1 MKYDIILTTIDV
13 PFVFYPTDEQ
23 AREFIHQK

>member
-1 MKYDIILTTIDV
+1 V